1 MQEIKD
7 LSNTAINQ
15 AKYIA
20 DNIKDNIVDF
30 QKKSIQQNPFNSMQ
44 WHWQVAQMRKNFVFF
59 CTLPLSISQTFFET
73 WQQVYT
79 PEGKE

>member
-7 LSNTAINQ
+7 ISNTAINQ
-15 AKYIA
+15 AKFIA
-20 DNIKDNIVDF
+20 DNIKDNVVAF

-59 CTLPLSISQTFFET
+59 CTLPFVISESYWKTFQE
-73 WQQVYT
+73 VYT